1 MPYRSLNIQEAARM
15 LGADARRVERM
26 AQRGV
31 IPCQKVAGQFRF
43 NRAEMTEWLQ
53 ENLGTMN
60 HRDLAEVD
68 AGITEQ
74 RQAEEDEL
82 IVAPLLRFEAITT
95 DLDART
101 KPSVIRAL
109 LELAQRTGCVL
120 DEQELLG
127 ATMHREEL
135 CSTALEG
142 GIAIPH
148 SRRPLPYA
156 ISEPILV
163 VARTTQPIVF
173 GAPDGK
179 LTQLFFLTV
188 SLDDH
193 HHVHLLARLC
203 RMLHDERF
211 VARLQGAETP
221 EETMDLM
228 KTREHEVLAE

>member
-1 MPYRSLNIQEAARM
+1 MVTHAVDEWLGCRNMPYRSLTIQEAARM
-15 LGADARRVERM
+15 LGADVRRVERM

-53 ENLGTMN
+53 QNIGGMS
-60 HRDLAEVD
+60 HQDLAEVD

-82 IVAPLLRFEAITT
+82 IVTPLLRADAVTT

-101 KPSVIRAL
+101 KPSVIRGL
-109 LELAQRTGCVL
+109 IELAQRTGCVL

-142 GIAIPH
+142 GIALPH
-148 SRRPLPYA
+148 SRRPLP
-156 ISEPILV
+156 
-163 VARTTQPIVF
+163 
-173 GAPDGK
+173 
-179 LTQLFFLTV
+179 
-188 SLDDH
+188 
-193 HHVHLLARLC
+193 
-203 RMLHDERF
+203 
-211 VARLQGAETP
+211 
-221 EETMDLM
+221 
-228 KTREHEVLAE
+228 